1 MRCHGPLL
9 GLALALSVAASGC
22 GQSLPAAYTEALETW
37 TQEQNSWENMES
49 RLQVRATLK
58 TEPYRRAYADAYA
71 QIFALD
77 QESREELLAVEL
89 EEGERD
95 YVVFVA
101 LYAPEDSW
109 TRLSPQ
115 YGVWEVRLENS
126 SGAFARPR
134 AVRKLNTNNPTWR
147 RLLPDLTPHE
157 HLFAVHFA
165 RKNEEGL
172 PLAAPGE
179 SIELV
184 IAGAPA
190 QVRFRWTLP

>member
-1 MRCHGPLL
+1 VRRHGPLG
-9 GLALALSVAASGC
+9 GLAVVLFIVASGC
-22 GQSLPAAYTEALETW
+22 GQSLPAAYEDALETW
-37 TQEQNSWENMES
+37 TQKQSSWENMES
-49 RLQVRATLK
+49 RLHVRATLK
-58 TEPYRRAYADAYA
+58 TEPFRRAYADAYA

-77 QESREELLAVEL
+77 RESREELLAAEL
-89 EEGERD
+89 AEGERD
-95 YVVFVA
+95 YVVLVA
-101 LYAPEDSW
+101 LYTPEDSW

-157 HLFAVHFA
+157 HLFALHFA
-165 RKNEEGL
+165 RNNDEGL

-179 SIELV
+179 TVELV